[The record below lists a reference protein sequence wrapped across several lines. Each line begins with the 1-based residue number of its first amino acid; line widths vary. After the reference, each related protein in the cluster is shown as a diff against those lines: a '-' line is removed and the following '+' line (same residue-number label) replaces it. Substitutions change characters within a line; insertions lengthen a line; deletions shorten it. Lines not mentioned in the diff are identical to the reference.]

1 MFITAPICPCAA
13 RRLSHTNRPTIRTSG
28 STHSRMSPRMLLPWS
43 TYFSSTFFC
52 LRSRRSAAG
61 RSSFGPELVNSFLP
75 PCGWLNTPLISPL
88 DLLNSTLFTWPAST
102 ALMNCVYVRSAFDEL
117 LLARLLTRNAAAINA
132 STIHGTQR
140 SEGDEP
146 RGRSPGRWFWRSGG
160 RPPPGRCP
168 PGGDGGRPFGA
179 GPRDPGSAPGS
190 RSFGRRLMRRTPRR
204 PLLVRRPQSHH
215 ATAARGPGTSAVG
228 KVHNVAGIV
237 RPCPAPYRST
247 VERRCH
253 GPWLDPRD
261 ADRTVEHHVGYR
273 RCGRGVVRRRLRV
286 RRRGQ
291 LRGRRRH
298 PARSRR
304 GPDGAERGD
313 HRVARRSRPPQ
324 GKGVARGG
332 LRVRDRAP
340 ARPLVRRGPV
350 DRRRRGAPTG

>member
-75 PCGWLNTPLISPL
+75 PCGWLSTPLISPL
-88 DLLNSTLFTWPAST
+88 DLLTSTLFTWPAST

-204 PLLVRRPQSHH
+204 PL
-215 ATAARGPGTSAVG
+215 
-228 KVHNVAGIV
+228 
-237 RPCPAPYRST
+237 
-247 VERRCH
+247 
-253 GPWLDPRD
+253 
-261 ADRTVEHHVGYR
+261 
-273 RCGRGVVRRRLRV
+273 
-286 RRRGQ
+286 
-291 LRGRRRH
+291 RGRRRH

-350 DRRRRGAPTG
+350 DRRRRGAPTGGCAADPARRQRRRG